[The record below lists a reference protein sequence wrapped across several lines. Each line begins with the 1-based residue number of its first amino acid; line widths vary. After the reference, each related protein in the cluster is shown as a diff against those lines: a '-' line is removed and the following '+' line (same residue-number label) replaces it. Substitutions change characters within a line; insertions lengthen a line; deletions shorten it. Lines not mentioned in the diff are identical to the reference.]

1 MNHRHLLIASIV
13 MFLARGASADSLD
26 VVKGDS
32 SWHPFQ
38 TPSTAGSAFWNHAS
52 FDDNGECNIGYWLN
66 GTGGCTANGGLFLAT
81 SPRIAPNYL
90 GDTDTGFSLTKGAL
104 TESVTVTARLEV
116 TAYRDVNE
124 FGWFDTTDPA
134 SLRPLFVGIGGF
146 GTSAT
151 FVPSG
156 SYGFYLR
163 SPEGTYF
170 STGAGDVVSHF
181 TVFQNPGTDGYL
193 LGVEDMWTG
202 SDRDF
207 NDFVFEVQMVQNPE
221 PASMVLLGTG
231 LAGLAA
237 AARRRRARKQ

>member
-1 MNHRHLLIASIV
+1 M
-13 MFLARGASADSLD
+13 
-26 VVKGDS
+26 
-32 SWHPFQ
+32 
-38 TPSTAGSAFWNHAS
+38 
-52 FDDNGECNIGYWLN
+52 
-66 GTGGCTANGGLFLAT
+66 
-81 SPRIAPNYL
+81 
-90 GDTDTGFSLTKGAL
+90 
-104 TESVTVTARLEV
+104 EV

-134 SLRPLFVGIGGF
+134 TLKPLFVGIGGI

-156 SYGFYLR
+156 SYGFYLK
-163 SPEGTYF
+163 SPASPGAYL
-170 STGAGDVVSHF
+170 STGIGDTQTHF
-181 TVFQNPGTDGYL
+181 AVFQNPGTDGYL

-231 LAGLAA
+231 LLGLGAA
-237 AARRRRARKQ
+237 VRRRRGRKG